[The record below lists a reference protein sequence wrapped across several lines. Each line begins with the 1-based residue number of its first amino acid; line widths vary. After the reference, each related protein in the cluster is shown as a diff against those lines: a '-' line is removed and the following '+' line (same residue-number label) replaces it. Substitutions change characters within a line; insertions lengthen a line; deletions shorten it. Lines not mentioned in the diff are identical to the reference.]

1 MKEIIFL
8 DISDGSCNNKL
19 QVLLTADEKPNN
31 LSVGSSIR
39 ASGNITVSP
48 KGNLE
53 LNATSLEVIGACNL
67 EDGYPFAPRKSYA
80 PDYIRQYM
88 HLRNRTNKF
97 SSVLRVRSIANL
109 EFHQYLQE
117 NGFVNVHT
125 PVLTSN
131 DCEGAGEVF
140 VVYPDNKSVLK
151 TMAREGV
158 SDEEAY
164 FNTKVF
170 LTVSGQLHLEAAAHS
185 LGKVYTFGPT
195 FRAENSRSRLHLSEF
210 YMLEAEMALV
220 ENLEDVIDSIECL
233 LKGVSKRILDK
244 CEGDVKTARENQ
256 DFDLSW
262 VDKPFP
268 IITYDEAVWILKKLN
283 PSFKYENGFS
293 KEDEIA
299 LVKHCGDMPTFV
311 VNWPKDDKPFYM
323 RECKNEPNKVSLDN
337 IC

>member
-1 MKEIIFL
+1 MKELIFL
-8 DISDGSCNNKL
+8 DVNDGSCNNKL
-19 QVLLTADEKPNN
+19 QVLIAADEKPND

-39 ASGNITVSP
+39 ATGNLSISP

-53 LNATSLEVIGACNL
+53 LNATNVEVIGACKL
-67 EDGYPFAPRKSYA
+67 EEGYPFAPRKSYA

-88 HLRNRTNKF
+88 HLRNRMNKF

-109 EFHQYLQE
+109 EFHKYLEE
-117 NGFVNVHT
+117 NGFVNIHT
-125 PVLTSN
+125 PILTSN

-140 VVYPDNKSVLK
+140 LVYPDNKSVLK

-158 SDEEAY
+158 NDNEAY

-170 LTVSGQLHLEAAAHS
+170 LTVSGQLHLEAVAHG

-210 YMLEAEMALV
+210 YMLEAEMTFV
-220 ENLEDVIDSIECL
+220 ENLEDVIDVIESL

-244 CEGDVKTARENQ
+244 CEVDVSTARENQ
-256 DFDLSW
+256 DADLSW

-268 IITYDEAVWILKKLN
+268 IITYDEAIWILKKLN
-283 PSFKYENGFS
+283 PNFRYEKGFS

-299 LVKHCGDMPTFV
+299 LVKHCGGIPTFV
-311 VNWPKDDKPFYM
+311 VNWPKEDKPFYM
-323 RECKNEPNKVSLDN
+323 RESKNEHNKV
-337 IC
+337 